1 MRPVWTGA
9 ISFGLVNI
17 PVDLVSAESRNDLKF
32 HMIDSRD
39 QNRIRYE
46 RVNEETGEE
55 VPWNQIVKAFEFA
68 DDQYVVVTDE
78 DFQKADVKASKTI
91 DIETFVDRAELDY
104 KFFDKP
110 YYIRPRKGG
119 EKAYVLLREALKESD
134 RVAISRVVIRTRAYL
149 SGIYASKDALVLNLL
164 RFNQELKAIEDISLP
179 ADADIKPREL
189 KLALTLIE
197 DMTETWD
204 PAQYKDEYRAALME
218 RIKAKAKGQG
228 IDEVVAEEDKTSGK
242 VIDIVDLL
250 KRSVE
255 TKKKPASPSTRTST
269 KKTSTSKSSGTR
281 KKKTS

>member
-39 QNRIRYE
+39 QSRIRYE

-91 DIETFVDRAELDY
+91 DIETFVERADIDY

-119 EKAYVLLREALKESD
+119 EKAYVLLREALKESE

-149 SGIYASKDALVLNLL
+149 SAIYASGDALILNLL
-164 RFNQELKAIEDISLP
+164 RFSQELKAIEDITLP

-197 DMTETWD
+197 DMTEPWD

-228 IDEVVAEEDKTSGK
+228 LEPDVSEEEEESGGK
-242 VIDIVDLL
+242 VIDIVELL
-250 KRSVE
+250 KQSVD
-255 TKKKPASPSTRTST
+255 TKKKPARKTGTKSTARTKTSGT
-269 KKTSTSKSSGTR
+269 KRKKTS
-281 KKKTS
+281 